1 LISKGIFYHILNLH
15 KMKKISLLLIITFS
29 MSIAFAQNY
38 KKRTPEDKATYY
50 TKQMVDDL
58 KLDSITTT
66 KVYEI
71 NLVVSKQLDSAFAAQ
86 TDKDAMKK
94 VYYTVFKQRD
104 AEFRKVLSKTQFL
117 QYDDLQ
123 RERRE
128 AKQKEKLEKEKLE
141 NAKVESK
148 TEG

>member
-1 LISKGIFYHILNLH
+1 MFLSIKN
-15 KMKKISLLLIITFS
+15 MKKISLLLIISFS
-29 MSIAFAQNY
+29 ISSAFSQSY
-38 KKRTPEDKATYY
+38 KKRTPEEKATYY
-50 TKQMVDDL
+50 TKQMVDDF
-58 KLDSITTT
+58 KLDSATTT

-71 NLVVSKQLDSAFAAQ
+71 NLVVSQQLDSAFAAH

-94 VYYTVFKQRD
+94 VYYTVFKKRD
-104 AEFRKVLSKTQFL
+104 EEYRKVLTKIQFL

-141 NAKVESK
+141 NAKKED
-148 TEG
+148 

>member
-1 LISKGIFYHILNLH
+1 
-15 KMKKISLLLIITFS
+15 MKKISLLLIISFS
-29 MSIAFAQNY
+29 ISSAFSQSY
-38 KKRTPEDKATYY
+38 KKRTPAEKATYY

-58 KLDSITTT
+58 KLDSATTT

-71 NLVVSKQLDSAFAAQ
+71 NLVVSQQLDSAFAAH

-94 VYYTVFKQRD
+94 VYYTVFKKRD
-104 AEFRKVLSKTQFL
+104 EEYRKVLTKTQFL

-128 AKQKEKLEKEKLE
+128 AKQKKKLEKEKLE
-141 NAKVESK
+141 NAKKE
-148 TEG
+148 E

>member
-1 LISKGIFYHILNLH
+1 
-15 KMKKISLLLIITFS
+15 MKKISLLLIIIFS
-29 MSIAFAQNY
+29 ISHAFAQKY
-38 KKRTPEDKATYY
+38 KKRTPEEKATYY
-50 TKQMVDDL
+50 TNQMVEDL
-58 KLDSITTT
+58 KLDSITTS

-71 NLVVSKQLDSAFAAQ
+71 NLVVSQQLDSAFAAH

-141 NAKVESK
+141 NAKNDVKKED
-148 TEG
+148 